1 MLASSSQKPR
11 VVQAERF
18 DLDVTQRMYFET
30 TSTIPDTFRFG
41 FMSTIAD
48 KDFPL
53 DRPFRGVSLCG
64 VLYACYKEM
73 VSD

>member
-1 MLASSSQKPR
+1 MLASYSQKPR

-53 DRPFRGVSLCG
+53 DRSIWTLSWRVTVWCTLRM
-64 VLYACYKEM
+64 L
-73 VSD
+73 